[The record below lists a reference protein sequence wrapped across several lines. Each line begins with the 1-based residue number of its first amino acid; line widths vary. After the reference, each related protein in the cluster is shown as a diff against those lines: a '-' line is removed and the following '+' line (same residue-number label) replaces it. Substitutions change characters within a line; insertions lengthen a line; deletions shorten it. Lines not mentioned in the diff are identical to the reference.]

1 METVMI
7 GIDKELI
14 EEALSIQ
21 REQREFFDEDISND
35 EIDHL
40 INQIIAD
47 HLQDIEDTRSIQRVK
62 QDPEWKKKCTIL

>member
-1 METVMI
+1 MI

-14 EEALSIQ
+14 EEAMRVQ

-35 EIDHL
+35 EADRF

-47 HLQDIEDTRSIQRVK
+47 HLQDIEDTMSIQRVK